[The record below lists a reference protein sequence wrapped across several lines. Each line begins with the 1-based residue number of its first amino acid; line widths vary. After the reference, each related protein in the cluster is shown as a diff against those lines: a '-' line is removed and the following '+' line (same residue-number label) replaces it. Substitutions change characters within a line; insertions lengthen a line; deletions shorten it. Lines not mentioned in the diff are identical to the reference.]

1 MNNKPKHP
9 YRFYIKK
16 LMLEKFPLLE
26 DQQSFKESI
35 TALTGMSRKTLDL
48 KINARLESEEVFD
61 PYVFKT
67 IADLLGVTMDQLIN
81 PELLPSQ
88 VLEKEQIIS

>member
-1 MNNKPKHP
+1 MNTKPHHP

-16 LMLEKFPLLE
+16 LMLAKFPLLE
-26 DQQSFKESI
+26 DQQSFKDSV
-35 TALTGMSRKTLDL
+35 THLTGMSRKTLDL

-67 IADLLGVTMDQLIN
+67 IADLLGVRMDELIN

-88 VLEKEQIIS
+88 VLEKETIS